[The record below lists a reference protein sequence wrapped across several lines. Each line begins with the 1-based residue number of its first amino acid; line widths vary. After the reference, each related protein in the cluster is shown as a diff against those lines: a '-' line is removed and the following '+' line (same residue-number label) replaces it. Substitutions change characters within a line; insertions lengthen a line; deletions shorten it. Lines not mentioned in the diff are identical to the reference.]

1 MEINNFVKDIIV
13 RDAKFIKGVPSLIGV
28 SGRIGSGKDEV
39 GKIIQYLTSPEA
51 MYKGSYS
58 HCKDMGFSYEVNW
71 EIKKFAGKLKQIAS
85 ILTGVPSF
93 MFENSDFKDENMPEC
108 WDKPQQSGRYKALKP
123 MTYRQLLQELGTDAM
138 RDNLHTD
145 VWVNALF
152 ADYRPHKLSEYN
164 PSKWVIT
171 DVRFKNELQAI
182 KDRRGITIRVV
193 RPDIKQDNHPSET
206 DIDDAEFDYTIIN
219 DGSINDL
226 VVKIRRILIK
236 ERII

>member
-1 MEINNFVKDIIV
+1 MEVNNFVKDV
-13 RDAKFIKGVPSLIGV
+13 VKTGRVPSIISV

-51 MYKGSYS
+51 IYKGGYS

-85 ILTGVPSF
+85 IITGVPVDK
-93 MFENSDFKDENMPEC
+93 FEDQEFKKTNMPEC

-123 MTYRQLLQELGTDAM
+123 MTYRQFLQELGTNSM
-138 RDNLHTD
+138 RDNLHSN
-145 VWVNALF
+145 VWVSALF
-152 ADYRPHKLSEYN
+152 SDYNTSSR
-164 PSKWVIT
+164 WIIT
-171 DVRFKNELQAI
+171 DTRFQNELEAVKSI
-182 KDRRGITIRVV
+182 GGITIRVV
-193 RPDIKQDNHPSET
+193 RPGVKQDNHPSET
-206 DIDDAEFDYTIIN
+206 NLDSAEFDYTVIN
-219 DGSINDL
+219 DGSIDDL

>member
-1 MEINNFVKDIIV
+1 MEVNNFVKDV
-13 RDAKFIKGVPSLIGV
+13 VKTGRVPSIISI

-51 MYKGSYS
+51 IYKGGYS

-85 ILTGVPSF
+85 IITGVPVDK
-93 MFENSDFKDENMPEC
+93 FEDQEFKKTNMPEC

-123 MTYRQLLQELGTDAM
+123 MTYRQFLQEIGTNAM
-138 RDNLHTD
+138 RDNLHSN
-145 VWVNALF
+145 VWVSALF
-152 ADYRPHKLSEYN
+152 SDYNTSSR
-164 PSKWVIT
+164 WIIT
-171 DVRFKNELQAI
+171 DTRFHNELEAVKSI
-182 KDRRGITIRVV
+182 GGITIRVV
-193 RPDIKQDNHPSET
+193 RPGVKQDNHSSET
-206 DIDDAEFDYTIIN
+206 DLDDAEFDYTVIN
-219 DGSINDL
+219 DVSIDDL

>member
-1 MEINNFVKDIIV
+1 MEVNNFVKDV
-13 RDAKFIKGVPSLIGV
+13 VKTGRVPSIISV

-51 MYKGSYS
+51 IYKGGYS

-85 ILTGVPSF
+85 IITGVPVDK
-93 MFENSDFKDENMPEC
+93 FEDQEFKKTNMPEC

-123 MTYRQLLQELGTDAM
+123 MTYRQFLQELGTNSM
-138 RDNLHTD
+138 RDNLHSN
-145 VWVNALF
+145 VWVSALF
-152 ADYRPHKLSEYN
+152 SDYNTSSR
-164 PSKWVIT
+164 WIIT
-171 DVRFKNELQAI
+171 DTRFQNELEAVKSI
-182 KDRRGITIRVV
+182 GGITIRVV

-206 DIDDAEFDYTIIN
+206 SLDDAEFDYTVIN
-219 DGSINDL
+219 DGSIDDL

>member
-1 MEINNFVKDIIV
+1 MEINNFVKDV
-13 RDAKFIKGVPSLIGV
+13 VKTGRVPSIISV

-51 MYKGSYS
+51 IYKGGYS

-85 ILTGVPSF
+85 IITGVPVDK
-93 MFENSDFKDENMPEC
+93 FEDQEFKKTNMPEC

-123 MTYRQLLQELGTDAM
+123 MTYRQFLQELGTNAM
-138 RDNLHTD
+138 RDNLHSN
-145 VWVNALF
+145 VWVSALLS
-152 ADYRPHKLSEYN
+152 DYNTSSR
-164 PSKWVIT
+164 WIIT
-171 DVRFKNELQAI
+171 DTRFQNELEAI
-182 KDRRGITIRVV
+182 KSIGGITIRVV

-206 DIDDAEFDYTIIN
+206 SLDSAEFDYTVIN
-219 DGSINDL
+219 DGYIGDL